1 MIVNRCLVWNVTD
14 GVLGAG
20 GGAVCAKQTKD

>member
-1 MIVNRCLVWNVTD
+1 MIVNRRLVQNVTD

-20 GGAVCAKQTKD
+20 GGAVCVKQIKD